1 MGRPV
6 MTRSIKR
13 NRLRGLDMATE
24 CAGQIAPAALQQI
37 AECGVTA
44 PKSEVAE
51 PRAKKKAKKTTS
63 RAAARPSKRK
73 TA

>member
-24 CAGQIAPAALQQI
+24 VAGQVAPAALQQI

-51 PRAKKKAKKTTS
+51 PRPKKKAKTK
-63 RAAARPSKRK
+63 AKRK
-73 TA
+73 TVKRG